1 MRKFIM
7 CTVASLLLASTTS
20 TIVPTKETQVKKK
33 WPPAGTLN
41 EEGNLIKNGQFNFP
55 QIQSDY

>member
-1 MRKFIM
+1 M